1 MADRPGTPPAPRSRS
16 APRVVSPRHKTNIAM
31 PFARFTVQEPAMTV
45 GDVISLAALVV
56 SVIGFSV
63 VIWQSTRPGNAP
75 ETGS

>member
-1 MADRPGTPPAPRSRS
+1 
-16 APRVVSPRHKTNIAM
+16 
-31 PFARFTVQEPAMTV
+31 MTV

-63 VIWQSTRPGNAP
+63 VIWQSTRPANAP